1 MTRSSP
7 DGLALISMTEASA
20 RGIARLAR
28 EASEGSPVAIAR
40 HKSPVAVVLDYQEYV
55 GLLELAAR
63 AGSRQRPSV
72 LGPPQG

>member
-1 MTRSSP
+1 MTGSSP
-7 DGLALISMTEASA
+7 DGLERISMTEASS

-40 HKSPVAVVLDYQEYV
+40 HKHPVAVVLGYQEYV

-63 AGSRQRPSV
+63 AGTRQRPNV